1 MNVSA
6 KYKPFSRVAVA
17 LVVGAASLVAW
28 RLALAADPPAKA
40 RDRSQAEKDKDKAR
54 RDLIM
59 KSELWRN
66 TFAGLDQWLSI
77 QTMYDKEQIEDIRK
91 QFRARVDQ
99 TSADE
104 LEEFRQ
110 DLDAK
115 LTMLLD
121 PEGRDILNWV
131 AANIARAAPAYRK
144 KLGIEYPDVAR
155 LTAAQL
161 RQQLDLL
168 IQKRSDAQA
177 SSAAFDRARQA
188 RIAGL
193 QAEQQRDFQERQ
205 RALDRAPASVSSPY
219 HPGPVRQYP
228 DVVSRPQYG
237 WGFGFW

>member
-1 MNVSA
+1 MNLSSKGKTVSRLA
-6 KYKPFSRVAVA
+6 VALLLAAVA
-17 LVVGAASLVAW
+17 LVACQW
-28 RLALAADPPAKA
+28 TRAADAPGKV
-40 RDRSQAEKDKDKAR
+40 RDRAQAEQAR
-54 RDLIM
+54 RELIL

-66 TFAGLDQWLSI
+66 TFVGLDEWLSV
-77 QTMYDKEQIEDIRK
+77 QTMYDKNQLEDIKKR
-91 QFRARVDQ
+91 FSDRVEKM
-99 TSADE
+99 SADD

-115 LTMLLD
+115 LEMLLGS
-121 PEGRDILNWV
+121 EGRDILGWV
-131 AANIARAAPAYRK
+131 AANLARAAPAYRK
-144 KLGIEYPDVAR
+144 KMGIEYPDVAN

-177 SSAAFDRARQA
+177 NAAASERNRQA

-193 QAEQQRDFQERQ
+193 QAEQKQAFQERQ
-205 RALDRAPASVSSPY
+205 QALSRSAGSANSPY
-219 HPGPVRQYP
+219 NPGPIRKYP